1 MKKIIL
7 LSLLLI
13 GIGNATTYQITHLKR
28 GSSVNVREVPEV
40 RSRTVVGRI
49 PAYAT
54 GINIRHCRYNRQGQ
68 EWCYISYP
76 KGGSH
81 LEGWISRRF
90 LTPMRGSS
98 TSKQH
103 IQNFLQ
109 NYYMA
114 DEENFLDKLQVFY
127 KFPMQQYLWKR
138 NVSFLQLRSQK
149 VRFYKKWNRRKYRM
163 TYLKILKRRSNYIDV
178 QATVRWKF
186 EGHGETLEGKDI
198 QKLRLIPT
206 GNSFKVLAM
215 KNLSHYVKP
224 KPKILDEENLTT
236 GDTDILT
243 TTLSEEHE
251 TSLESSDTVVDGYY
265 IQVGSFF
272 KEINPAYLNK
282 ISRLG
287 YPYIIQK
294 VVKPLRGITIRRVL
308 IGPFKTLA
316 SAMNSLDEVR
326 AKVNKSAYIQ
336 TLKQ

>member
-1 MKKIIL
+1 MKRIIL

-28 GSSVNVREVPEV
+28 GGSVNVREVPEV

-98 TSKQH
+98 TSRQH

-149 VRFYKKWNRRKYRM
+149 VRYYKKWGKRDYHM
-163 TYLKILKRRSNYIDV
+163 TYMKILKRRSNYIDV
-178 QATVRWKF
+178 QATVRWKMK
-186 EGHGETLEGKDI
+186 GHGEIEEGKDI

-224 KPKILDEENLTT
+224 KPKIIEEEEENLTLVNADVT
-236 GDTDILT
+236 PTPV
-243 TTLSEEHE
+243 
-251 TSLESSDTVVDGYY
+251 ESDRPTIKADVIAGYY

-294 VVKPLRGITIRRVL
+294 VVRPSKDITIRRVL
-308 IGPFKTLA
+308 IGPFHSSALA
-316 SAMNSLDEVR
+316 IDSLAEVR
-326 AKVNKSAYIQ
+326 AKVNKNAYIQ
-336 TLKQ
+336 TLKP

>member
-13 GIGNATTYQITHLKR
+13 GIGNATTYKITHLKR
-28 GSSVNVREVPEV
+28 GGSVNVREVPAV
-40 RSRTVVGRI
+40 RSRTVIGRI

-54 GINIRHCRYNRQGQ
+54 GIKIRQCRYNRQGQ

-90 LTPMRGSS
+90 LTPMRGGS

-109 NYYMA
+109 NFYMA

-127 KFPMQQYLWKR
+127 RFPMQQYLWKK

-149 VRFYKKWNRRKYRM
+149 VRFYKKWGKRDYRM

-178 QATVRWKF
+178 QATVRWKMS
-186 EGHGETLEGKDI
+186 GHDKVSEGKDI
-198 QKLRLIPT
+198 QKLRLIPK
-206 GNSFKVLAM
+206 GNTFKVLAM
-215 KNLSHYVKP
+215 KNLSHYVKA
-224 KPKILDEENLTT
+224 KPKVVEEENLT
-236 GDTDILT
+236 LVNA
-243 TTLSEEHE
+243 EVV
-251 TSLESSDTVVDGYY
+251 LENEIITPSPSINSKLIAGYY

-272 KEINPAYLNK
+272 KEINPAYLSK
-282 ISRLG
+282 ISRFG
-287 YPYIIQK
+287 YPYTIQK
-294 VVKPLRGITIRRVL
+294 VVRPLKDITIRRVL
-308 IGPFKTLA
+308 IGPFNSSALA
-316 SAMNSLDEVR
+316 MDSLGEVR
-326 AKVNKSAYIQ
+326 AKINKNAYIQ
-336 TLKQ
+336 TLKL

>member
-7 LSLLLI
+7 LSLLII
-13 GIGNATTYQITHLKR
+13 GIGNATTYKITHLKR
-28 GSSVNVREVPEV
+28 GGSVNVREVPEV

-54 GINIRHCRYNRQGQ
+54 GIQIRQCRYNRQGQ

-90 LTPMRGSS
+90 LTPMRGGS
-98 TSKQH
+98 TSRQH

-109 NYYMA
+109 NFYMA

-127 KFPMQQYLWKR
+127 KFPMQQYLWRR

-149 VRFYKKWNRRKYRM
+149 VRFYKKWENRDYRM
-163 TYLKILKRRSNYIDV
+163 TYMKILKRRSNYIDV
-178 QATVRWKF
+178 QATVRWKMK
-186 EGHGETLEGKDI
+186 GHHEIEEGKDI

-206 GNSFKVLAM
+206 GNTFKVLAM
-215 KNLSHYVKP
+215 KNLRHYVKP
-224 KPKILDEENLTT
+224 KVKAIEEENLT
-236 GDTDILT
+236 IVNAS
-243 TTLSEEHE
+243 TTLPSS
-251 TSLESSDTVVDGYY
+251 TLESSLTEKVVSGYY

-272 KEINPAYLNK
+272 KEINIAYLSK
-282 ISRLG
+282 ISKFG

-294 VVKPLRGITIRRVL
+294 VIRPSKGATIRRVL
-308 IGPFKTLA
+308 IGPFHSSVLA
-316 SAMNSLDEVR
+316 MDSLVEVR
-326 AKVNKSAYIQ
+326 AKINKNAYIQ
-336 TLKQ
+336 TLPY